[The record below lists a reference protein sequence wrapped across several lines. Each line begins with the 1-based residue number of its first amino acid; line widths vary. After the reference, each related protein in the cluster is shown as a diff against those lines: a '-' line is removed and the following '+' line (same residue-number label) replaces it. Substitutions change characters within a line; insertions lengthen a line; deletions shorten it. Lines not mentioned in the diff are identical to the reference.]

1 MLVFA
6 LVLEPRQW
14 FIIGV
19 TNIMFS
25 VYILGAFPNLYYL
38 FFTPKV
44 LSLIIVR
51 LVKFY
56 RKKQH
61 FLLHLGTS

>member
-1 MLVFA
+1 M
-6 LVLEPRQW
+6 
-14 FIIGV
+14 IGV
-19 TNIMFS
+19 TNMGLS
-25 VYILGAFPNLYYL
+25 AYILGAFPNLYYL

-61 FLLHLGTS
+61 FLLCRESN

>member
-1 MLVFA
+1 M
-6 LVLEPRQW
+6 
-14 FIIGV
+14 IGV
-19 TNIMFS
+19 ANIMLS
-25 VYILGAFPNLYYL
+25 VYIVGAFPNLYYL

-61 FLLHLGTS
+61 FLLHPGRSRA